1 MEVPILFVY
10 AHDAVRILELANI
23 VMCYYLLPSQNSH
36 GNGQYFTRQLS
47 YSVPCEHEFILPIS
61 QTNIK
66 YKYCTHHDIYIT
78 LQHLIYAILNSS
90 YDI

>member
-47 YSVPCEHEFILPIS
+47 YSVPCDMNSFCLYRKPTSSI
-61 QTNIK
+61 NIAL
-66 YKYCTHHDIYIT
+66 TMIYI
-78 LQHLIYAILNSS
+78 
-90 YDI
+90 